1 MLLEDTLKLLGEG
14 YGRLVT
20 LYCGENVSRES
31 IEELTKKMREIFS
44 GNEFEI
50 QDGGQ
55 PVYDLIISLE

>member
-1 MLLEDTLKLLGEG
+1 M
-14 YGRLVT
+14 RVRQAVT